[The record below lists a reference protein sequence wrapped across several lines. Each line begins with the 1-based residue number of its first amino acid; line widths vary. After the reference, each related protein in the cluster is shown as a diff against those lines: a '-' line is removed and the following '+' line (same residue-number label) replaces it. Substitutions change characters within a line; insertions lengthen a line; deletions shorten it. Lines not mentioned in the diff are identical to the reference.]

1 MRGNPGLDLAY
12 TCERA
17 VPSQLQFRRDQP
29 VLRID
34 GVVLP
39 ECPIGAVARRLE
51 VAHQR
56 ITNLLGAFGRLCFG
70 LDGRSYRSR
79 FDNPQKSFLDG
90 VVDTQSSECDAAW
103 LAIVERTTPTGIARN
118 VMLGARVANRQLA
131 STTPAA
137 DKSGEQSVAMLWRSV
152 MSARGHVVA
161 HHLADRLRPLPA
173 DVTLMDAWDQ
183 RQPFGSRLTTAAGS
197 DHPCCY
203 IISCRDTT
211 LTIGVGA
218 AVDRVRDHPVDGRIV
233 RPAPDHLTIMALGGQ
248 VQPMLDEPE
257 QGLPDT
263 AELGDLV
270 EDENDGFLDT
280 AIGILLE
287 PVADLHE
294 ADRSSDDE
302 FAAPGLLIAGRQG
315 TLTQK
320 IELILVEAAL
330 QSQQQPI
337 VALTRR
343 IDRLL
348 IDQHGIDDAAH
359 LDQLLPVT
367 AVAGEARDFPRRDR
381 ADLAQADL
389 GHHSI
394 KAGARDAACRRAPEI
409 VIDRFDARPAQRRQ
423 TIAHR
428 ILQGAAL
435 AIVENLMGG
444 GLPYIQDRLAL
455 QMVRP
460 DLLRHHSSPPVP
472 ERGRRRR
479 DPRSGGPSA
488 SSAYGASRRATP
500 AIAASAPR
508 RRAGRRTDRIDVHCC
523 KDGDER

>member
-34 GVVLP
+34 GVILS

-51 VAHQR
+51 VARQR
-56 ITNLLGAFGRLCFG
+56 ITNPIAAAGRLGFG
-70 LDGRSYRSR
+70 LDGRSYRCR

-90 VVDTQSSECDAAW
+90 VVDTQSSESDAAW
-103 LAIVERTTPTGIARN
+103 LAIVEQTPPTGIARN
-118 VMLGARVANRQLA
+118 VMLGA
-131 STTPAA
+131 
-137 DKSGEQSVAMLWRSV
+137 
-152 MSARGHVVA
+152 
-161 HHLADRLRPLPA
+161 
-173 DVTLMDAWDQ
+173 
-183 RQPFGSRLTTAAGS
+183 
-197 DHPCCY
+197 Y
-203 IISCRDTT
+203 
-211 LTIGVGA
+211 
-218 AVDRVRDHPVDGRIV
+218 
-233 RPAPDHLTIMALGGQ
+233 
-248 VQPMLDEPE
+248 
-257 QGLPDT
+257 
-263 AELGDLV
+263 
-270 EDENDGFLDT
+270 
-280 AIGILLE
+280 
-287 PVADLHE
+287 
-294 ADRSSDDE
+294 
-302 FAAPGLLIAGRQG
+302 
-315 TLTQK
+315 
-320 IELILVEAAL
+320 
-330 QSQQQPI
+330 
-337 VALTRR
+337 
-343 IDRLL
+343 
-348 IDQHGIDDAAH
+348 AAH

-367 AVAGEARDFPRRDR
+367 AVAGETRDFPRRDR
-381 ADLAQADL
+381 TDLAQADL

-444 GLPYIQDRLAL
+444 GLPDIQDRLAL

-508 RRAGRRTDRIDVHCC
+508 RRARRTDRTDVHCC
-523 KDGDER
+523 EDGDER

>member
-12 TCERA
+12 TRERA
-17 VPSQLQFRRDQP
+17 VPPQLQFCRDQP
-29 VLRID
+29 VLRIN

-56 ITNLLGAFGRLCFG
+56 LTNLIAAAGGGGFGPA
-70 LDGRSYRSR
+70 GRSYRSR
-79 FDNPQKSFLDG
+79 FDNPQKSFRDG

-103 LAIVERTTPTGIARN
+103 LAMVERTPPTGIARN
-118 VMLGARVANRQLA
+118 IMPGARVADRQLA
-131 STTPAA
+131 SATPAA
-137 DKSGEQSVAMLWRSV
+137 DKAGEQSVAVLRRSV
-152 MSARGHVVA
+152 MSACGHVIA

-173 DVTLMDAWDQ
+173 DVTLMDVWDQ
-183 RQPFGSRLTTAAGS
+183 RQPFGSRLTTAPWS
-197 DHPCCY
+197 DHVCCG

-218 AVDRVRDHPVDGRIV
+218 AVDRVLDHPVDGRIV
-233 RPAPDHLTIMALGGQ
+233 RPAPDHVAIIALGGQ

-263 AELGDLV
+263 AEFGHLV
-270 EDENDGFLDT
+270 EDEDDGFLDA

-287 PVADLHE
+287 PVAGLH
-294 ADRSSDDE
+294 
-302 FAAPGLLIAGRQG
+302 IAGRQG
-315 TLTQK
+315 TLAQK

-330 QSQQQPI
+330 QSQQQPV

-348 IDQHGIDDAAH
+348 INQHSIDDPAH
-359 LDQLLPVT
+359 LDELLPVT
-367 AVAGEARDFPRRDR
+367 AVAGETRDFPRRDR
-381 ADLAQADL
+381 TDLAQANL

-394 KAGARDAACRRAPEI
+394 KTGARDTARRRAPEI

-444 GLPYIQDRLAL
+444 GLPYIQDRLAP
-455 QMVRP
+455 QMV
-460 DLLRHHSSPPVP
+460 
-472 ERGRRRR
+472 
-479 DPRSGGPSA
+479 
-488 SSAYGASRRATP
+488 
-500 AIAASAPR
+500 
-508 RRAGRRTDRIDVHCC
+508 
-523 KDGDER
+523 